1 MQSRAVQFMSGIWGK
16 CNFLVSATAIHTRT
30 YQIPSDLWSQA
41 GNGSVSTMVGD
52 HMGILS
58 AVVFS
63 FCFEWSIDEFT
74 RFQLFSQCTQIRCKE
89 IKFLLVFGV
98 HWHDYWVLLDFWR
111 IRNGAKFVSWY
122 LNLAVKEQFQ
132 HVPKYNPVIKY
143 LCIKLLLII

>member
-74 RFQLFSQCTQIRCKE
+74 RFQLFSQCTHIRSKE
-89 IKFLLVFGV
+89 IKFLFVFGV
-98 HWHDYWVLLDFWR
+98 HWHDYIDCFWKIEESATKQTYKIR
-111 IRNGAKFVSWY
+111 ILIAKPWWIRAIS
-122 LNLAVKEQFQ
+122 ACSK
-132 HVPKYNPVIKY
+132 I
-143 LCIKLLLII
+143 